1 MANQMDARAAFSA
14 YSTGIARVQEE
25 IENAIVSGL
34 VRPVFAAKPEDIKGK
49 SYRDFLVKF
58 GILTNDEKFKK
69 TERVGGGGKSYHGAV
84 DDLTGGKATAIKTAV
99 KELNAALKETP
110 YVAHFYVKSKDAV
123 GSKAK
128 AETPIAQ

>member
-14 YSTGIARVQEE
+14 HSTGIPRVQEE
-25 IENAIVSGL
+25 IEKAVLAGL
-34 VRPVFAAKPEDIKGK
+34 VRPVYAEKPEDVKGK
-49 SYRDFLVKF
+49 SFRDFLIKF
-58 GILTNDEKFKK
+58 GILTSDPQFKK

-84 DDLTGGKATAIKTAV
+84 DELTGGQATAIKTAV
-99 KELNAALKETP
+99 KALNVALKDTP
-110 YVAHFYVKSKDAV
+110 YLAHFYVKSKDAI